1 MIHQGSKRIASITSQ
16 GSKPKIRVHY
26 PICAQDKLSVQEVM
40 LIIILIP
47 QASET
52 IPALASPS
60 SRALGHLLTKVDSW
74 VASLR
79 RFHS

>member
-26 PICAQDKLSVQEVM
+26 PICAQDKLSVQEV
-40 LIIILIP
+40 IP
-47 QASET
+47 QAPET
-52 IPALASPS
+52 TPALASPS
-60 SRALGHLLTKVDSW
+60 NRALGHLLTIVDSW